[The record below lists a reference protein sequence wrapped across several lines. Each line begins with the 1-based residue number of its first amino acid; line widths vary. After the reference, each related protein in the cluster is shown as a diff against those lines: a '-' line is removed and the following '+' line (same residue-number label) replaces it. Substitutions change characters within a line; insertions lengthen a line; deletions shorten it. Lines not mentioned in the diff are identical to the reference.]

1 MSELGIELLTRDRAL
16 ALWPEIA
23 PLVEKSVRGNV
34 MSASDM
40 DAQYVFNAVCADEAV
55 IFAGFMDGEVTTI
68 MGVQFSEA
76 NGHKCA
82 DIIALAGKHLPMFK
96 RYYWEPVLDWLAA
109 NDVEFLDSYVPME
122 RATLYMGKFGFDKS
136 CAHIRMSLGNRNG

>member
-1 MSELGIELLTRDRAL
+1 MRGLAIELLTQDRAI

-23 PLVEKSVRGNV
+23 PLVEKSVQGNP

-55 IFAGFMDGEVTTI
+55 IFAGFDNGELVTVLV
-68 MGVQFSEA
+68 VQFSEA

-82 DIIALAGKHLPMFK
+82 DIIAMAGKRLSAFK
-96 RYYWEPVLDWLAA
+96 TMYWTPILDWLKA
-109 NDVEFLDSYVPME
+109 NGVEFLDSYVPTH
-122 RATLYMGKFGFDKS
+122 RAMLYMNKFGFDKS
-136 CAHIRMSLGNRNG
+136 CAHIRMSLGN